1 MGNRRGGRALALRAA
16 VVPLIA
22 LLVPAA
28 ATADRHKAGFG
39 GNATRASGSSLWGV
53 GFSAEL
59 VLNPGSSPRPWTFGL
74 ALEGSQVAGIHTE
87 GDLGEEGEL
96 SRTVILP
103 GLRVTRSSLISRQV
117 QPFVHLL
124 GGFAYERG
132 TLVDPRTSFAWG
144 SGVGV
149 DILPFGADDEEWF
162 VARVQYGWHRLRGEW
177 YGQLSFG
184 LVFRVE

>member
-16 VVPLIA
+16 VVPLLA
-22 LLVPAA
+22 LLVPASA
-28 ATADRHKAGFG
+28 MADRHKAGFG

-59 VLNPGSSPRPWTFGL
+59 VLNPGSSSRPWTFGL
-74 ALEGSQVAGIHTE
+74 ALEGSQVAGIHE
-87 GDLGEEGEL
+87 DGDLGEGGEL
-96 SRTVILP
+96 SRTAILP
-103 GLRVTRSSLISRQV
+103 GLRVTRGSLISPQV

-132 TLVDPRTSFAWG
+132 ALVEPRTSFVWG
-144 SGVGV
+144 PGVGV
-149 DILPFGADDEEWF
+149 DVLPFGLDQEWF
-162 VARVQYGWHRLRGEW
+162 VGRVQYGWHRLRGEW

>member
-1 MGNRRGGRALALRAA
+1 VSL
-16 VVPLIA
+16 VA
-22 LLVPAA
+22 LLVPTA

-59 VLNPGSSPRPWTFGL
+59 VLNPGSPSPRPWTFGVT
-74 ALEGSQVAGIHTE
+74 LEASQVAGIHE
-87 GDLGEEGEL
+87 DGDLGEEGEL
-96 SRTVILP
+96 SRTAILP
-103 GLRVTRSSLISRQV
+103 GLRVTRGSLISRQV

-162 VARVQYGWHRLRGEW
+162 VARVQYGWQRLRGDW
-177 YGQLSFG
+177 YGQFSVG